1 MLRST
6 RTIRSKHA
14 RVNDAVRVSRPSGI
28 NVADPIDDDIANCP
42 SQVATRR
49 RANNGE
55 LREDVAVTKSGKGHG
70 PPYTERHTRA
80 KASRQHH
87 LDKQNARLEGQI
99 AGVEC
104 IDNELRWLRAEI
116 ATSPPGPS
124 RRRRRLERDAL
135 LAEREL
141 MCMT

>member
-1 MLRST
+1 MLKGKR
-6 RTIRSKHA
+6 IRPS
-14 RVNDAVRVSRPSGI
+14 RVSRPSGI
-28 NVADPIDDDIANCP
+28 DAAGPIDGDIANCP

-49 RANNGE
+49 RAKNGE
-55 LREDVAVTKSGKGHG
+55 LREDVTVTKSGKGHG

-80 KASRQHH
+80 KASSQHH
-87 LDKQNARLEGQI
+87 LDKQNARIAGQI
-99 AGVEC
+99 ARVEC

-124 RRRRRLERDAL
+124 RRRFRLERDAL